1 MKSNNSKIDIEDILA
16 LDRVIN
22 LIKDFSNKNPIKK
35 YKINFKNIK
44 EKVNQLK
51 SLKDKDNESKYN
63 LFKIILRKLKLIVKR
78 EFHPELFFIIGGHG
92 GVIINDLGF
101 CEFDSPKFAIN
112 RLLEKMELAIKTNMP
127 YHIEIAIS
135 CLEWLNKKYP
145 EKISEFLRL
154 FKLGRFEII
163 NPTFSQPYSLII
175 GAESNIK
182 QFECGLN
189 VLKQL
194 GLDCNI
200 YYCSESSIH
209 PQIPQILKGFEIEFG
224 SLRTRLIGLNPTT
237 PSGNIDW
244 IGLDNTRINTITE
257 QSGIF
262 NGEYWHGTFFKEI
275 PNLLFQSVSRPFMN
289 SIVYS
294 SIEDFIMPQPYQEE
308 IWRISRFS
316 EIFGKFI
323 SCSEFFQKIEKDGEF
338 KFLRDNFVLADS
350 IFVSNEL
357 FLNNKK
363 CEISLLSA
371 EILNC
376 ILGLYN
382 ETSSDFFFDDLWKK
396 LLLTQAHDNYAVP
409 FIRSGDYSAQ
419 QLSREE
425 LHKLEIE
432 YDKIS
437 ISELSLKLQNEIQ
450 NRCIDYS
457 REALSKL
464 AEKLGSKTKVIKNN
478 NISFLIFNPTA
489 IPRRDAFSIQLSLEN
504 PSKMRLIED
513 NEEIPFQY
521 QNSTLKFMAEI
532 PRIGFKIYSLTQQNA
547 KISKPNTDYSYIV
560 KILEDHKTIEIKY
573 KDKNVCELKFQSKFD
588 YNLSIKKH
596 YKDNIEEKFILTG
609 ELDEKTFQIELIQY
623 NGVNRLEFNLDS
635 NLLREIILIPKIK
648 ISKVFINY
656 PFGIEETKRTN
667 IKALDFLWLKGKN
680 EGIIFMQKNSQ
691 KFHINRHNFKIRN
704 FLTSKGRFEFALSI
718 TNGDEL
724 HSALNYTNSFQFR
737 LLGIRIN
744 NNYKFEKKSMS
755 FLTINQPVKLIN
767 LWRRKNNSYLRIF
780 NPSDKQN
787 NIQFEGA
794 LIRKQLREINF
805 NYNEIKSK
813 KNRIDKINPWKI
825 RTFKI

>member
-1 MKSNNSKIDIEDILA
+1 MKNINSKMDFEDILA
-16 LDRVIN
+16 LDKVID
-22 LIKDFSNKNPIKK
+22 LIKDFSDKNPIKK
-35 YKINFKNIK
+35 YKINFKKIK
-44 EKVNQLK
+44 EKVNELK
-51 SLKDKDNESKYN
+51 SIKDKDIKSKYN
-63 LFKIILRKLKLIVKR
+63 LFKTILRKLKLIIKR
-78 EFHPELFFIIGGHG
+78 EFHPEIFFIIGGHG
-92 GVIINDLGF
+92 GVIINDIGF

-135 CLEWLNKKYP
+135 CLEWLYKKYP

-182 QFECGLN
+182 QFEYGLN

-194 GLDCNI
+194 GLDCTI
-200 YYCSESSIH
+200 YYCSESSLH

-244 IGLDNTRINTITE
+244 IGLDDTKISTITE
-257 QSGIF
+257 QSGVF
-262 NGEYWHGTFFKEI
+262 NGEYWHGTFFREI
-275 PNLLFQSVSRPFMN
+275 PNLLFQSVSRPFMKY
-289 SIVYS
+289 IVYS

-308 IWRISRFS
+308 IWRLSKFS

-323 SCSEFFQKIEKDGEF
+323 TCFEFFQKFEKDGEF
-338 KFLRDNFVLADS
+338 KFSRDNFALADS
-350 IFVSNEL
+350 IFVSNKL
-357 FLNNKK
+357 FLKNKK
-363 CEISLLSA
+363 CEISLLTA

-376 ILGLYN
+376 ILGLFN
-382 ETSSDFFFDDLWKK
+382 ETSNDSFFDDLWKK

-419 QLSREE
+419 QFSREE
-425 LHKLEIE
+425 LHKLEIKN
-432 YDKIS
+432 DKIS
-437 ISELSLKLQNEIQ
+437 ISELSFKLQKEIQ
-450 NRCIDYS
+450 NQCRDYS

-464 AEKLGSKTKVIKNN
+464 AEKLGSKTEVIKNN
-478 NISFLIFNPTA
+478 DINFLIFNPTA

-504 PSKMRLIED
+504 PSKMTLIED

-521 QNSTLKFMAEI
+521 HNSTLKFMAEV
-532 PRIGFKIYSLTQQNA
+532 PGIGFKIYSLTQQNA
-547 KISKPNTDYSYIV
+547 KISQPNTDYFYKL
-560 KILEDHKTIEIKY
+560 KILEDLKTIAIKY

-609 ELDEKTFQIELIQY
+609 ELDEKTFKIEIIQY

-635 NLLREIILIPKIK
+635 NSLREIILIPKIE
-648 ISKVFINY
+648 ISKSFINY

-667 IKALDFLWLKGKN
+667 IQTLDFLWLKGKN

-691 KFHINRHNFKIRN
+691 KFHIDRYNFKIRN
-704 FLTSKGRFEFALSI
+704 FITSKGRFEFALSI
-718 TNGDEL
+718 TNEDEL
-724 HSALNYTNSFQFR
+724 HSTLNYANSFQFK
-737 LLGIRIN
+737 LFGIQLN
-744 NNYKFEKKSMS
+744 HNHKFEKKSMS
-755 FLTINQPVKLIN
+755 FLTINQPVTLIN
-767 LWRRKNNSYLRIF
+767 LWRRKNNSYLRVF

-794 LIRKQLREINF
+794 LIRNQLREINF
-805 NYNEIKSK
+805 NYNEIGSK
-813 KNRIDKINPWKI
+813 KNRIDKVNPWKI